1 MLEKKFT
8 SRFKKDLKSIKKRN
22 LNLDL
27 LIDVIDML
35 AEGKELPEKYRDHEL
50 VGNWNGH
57 RECHIQP
64 DWLLIYKIE
73 ADIIMLYRTG
83 SHSDLF

>member
-1 MLEKKFT
+1 M
-8 SRFKKDLKSIKKRN
+8 KSVKKRN

-27 LIDVIDML
+27 LIDVIDIL
-35 AEGKELPEKYRDHEL
+35 AEGKKLPEKNKDHEL
-50 VGNWNGH
+50 IGNWNGH

-64 DWLLIYKIE
+64 DWLLIYKVESNIL
-73 ADIIMLYRTG
+73 MLYRTG